1 MMNHSVVHDEQSDF
15 YQDIDLLQ
23 SHGINVADIKKL
35 KTAGICTIRGIQM
48 TTKKKLCA
56 IKGLSEAKVDK
67 MKEAVLKICGSNAGF
82 CTALQHSLN
91 RRNVFRV
98 GTGSMELNK
107 LLGGGLES
115 MAITEVFGEFRTG
128 KTQLSHTLCVTS
140 QMPGENGYSGGKVI
154 YLGKNSTSNHSLL
167 YFHDFVPSDTENTF
181 RPDRLRPIA
190 DRYNLDQ
197 EAVLDN
203 VLYSRAYTSEQQ
215 MELLDFVC
223 AKFHEEPGVFK
234 LLIVDS
240 IMALFRVDFSGR
252 GELAER
258 QQSLAQM
265 MSKLQ
270 KISEEYNVAVM
281 VTNQMTSDPGATMS
295 FQADPKKPIGG
306 NIIAHAS
313 TTRISLR
320 KGRGE
325 TRIAK
330 IYDSPDLPEN
340 EATFAITN
348 GGLDDAKD

>member
-1 MMNHSVVHDEQSDF
+1 MQIQAGAKVEEEEEDF
-15 YQDIDLLQ
+15 FQDIEMLQ
-23 SHGINVADIKKL
+23 NHGINVADIKKL
-35 KTAGICTIRGIQM
+35 KTAGVCTVRGIQM
-48 TTKKKLCA
+48 VTKKKLCN

-67 MKEAVLKICGSNAGF
+67 MKEAVMKISGPGAGF
-82 CTALQHSLN
+82 CTALQHSQQRKN
-91 RRNVFRV
+91 IFRV
-98 GTGSMELNK
+98 STGSMELNK
-107 LLGGGLES
+107 LMGGGLES

-128 KTQLSHTLCVTS
+128 KTQLAHTLCVTT
-140 QMPGENGYSGGKVI
+140 QLPGENGFTGGKVI
-154 YLGKNSTSNHSLL
+154 YI
-167 YFHDFVPSDTENTF
+167 DTENTF

-190 DRYNLDQ
+190 DRYIVYYITHYILYDRYNLDQ
-197 EAVLDN
+197 DAVLDN

-215 MELLDFVC
+215 TELLDFVC
-223 AKFHEEPGVFK
+223 AKFYEEPGVFK
-234 LLIVDS
+234 LLVVDS
-240 IMALFRVDFSGR
+240 VMALFRVDFSGR

-265 MSKLQ
+265 LSKLQ
-270 KISEEYNVAVM
+270 KISEEYNVAVL

-325 TRIAK
+325 LRIAK
-330 IYDSPDLPEN
+330 IYDSPDLAEC
-340 EATFAITN
+340 EATFAITQ

>member
-1 MMNHSVVHDEQSDF
+1 
-15 YQDIDLLQ
+15 
-23 SHGINVADIKKL
+23 
-35 KTAGICTIRGIQM
+35 
-48 TTKKKLCA
+48 
-56 IKGLSEAKVDK
+56 
-67 MKEAVLKICGSNAGF
+67 
-82 CTALQHSLN
+82 
-91 RRNVFRV
+91 V
-98 GTGSMELNK
+98 GTGSQELNK

-128 KTQLSHTLCVTS
+128 KTQLSHTLCVTT
-140 QMPGENGYSGGKVI
+140 QMPGENGFSGGKVI
-154 YLGKNSTSNHSLL
+154 YL
-167 YFHDFVPSDTENTF
+167 DTENTF

-190 DRYNLDQ
+190 DRFNLDQ
-197 EAVLDN
+197 DAVLDN

-240 IMALFRVDFSGR
+240 VMALFRVDYSGR
-252 GELAER
+252 GELADR
-258 QQSLAQM
+258 QQTLAQM

-270 KISEEYNVAVM
+270 KISEEYNVAVL
-281 VTNQMTSDPGATMS
+281 VTNQMTADPGATMS

-325 TRIAK
+325 MRIAK